1 MTEATGPGAPV
12 DVPLTVLGV
21 RVELPA
27 QQHVV
32 LLLDPPGDTVVPLWV
47 GAPEAAAAALALEG
61 LPSPRPLTHALL
73 LETVAA
79 LGGRLEAVRLTA
91 VVDGVVHASL
101 ELRGGTHVDARA
113 SDAVVLALRAQAPVL
128 CAPEVLAEAG
138 LPARDADGSPEED
151 EETALDDFRAFLD
164 GVAPEDF
171 A

>member
-1 MTEATGPGAPV
+1 M
-12 DVPLTVLGV
+12 
-21 RVELPA
+21 
-27 QQHVV
+27 
-32 LLLDPPGDTVVPLWV
+32 
-47 GAPEAAAAALALEG
+47 
-61 LPSPRPLTHALL
+61 
-73 LETVAA
+73 
-79 LGGRLEAVRLTA
+79 RLTA

-138 LPARDADGSPEED
+138 LPARGADGSPEED